1 MGFEIHSPIP
11 LKSKLIEKI
20 VSLAEK
26 HPEAVGLNP
35 DMGIFSKYPRPYA
48 REQKIKAGT
57 LTREI
62 ALYIED
68 SYKKGMDKAEVAK
81 KVAGMKPKPGDTAY
95 VETVYRM
102 AATYQDPKDLIPLIP
117 YIKHIHGKCWEMN
130 KGNDFSD
137 AQITY
142 DTVVPVLMQNGFD
155 GYIATEYEGQRS
167 MEVSDVDEVN
177 EVRRQHIML
186 KRLLGV

>member
-1 MGFEIHSPIP
+1 
-11 LKSKLIEKI
+11 
-20 VSLAEK
+20 
-26 HPEAVGLNP
+26 
-35 DMGIFSKYPRPYA
+35 
-48 REQKIKAGT
+48 
-57 LTREI
+57 
-62 ALYIED
+62 
-68 SYKKGMDKAEVAK
+68 
-81 KVAGMKPKPGDTAY
+81 
-95 VETVYRM
+95 M

-186 KRLLGV
+186 KRLLGSIIILQLYLFLQFKRLSGKLFRQPFSYTYSHLYQKYQVNVQSKRPFLNLFLL